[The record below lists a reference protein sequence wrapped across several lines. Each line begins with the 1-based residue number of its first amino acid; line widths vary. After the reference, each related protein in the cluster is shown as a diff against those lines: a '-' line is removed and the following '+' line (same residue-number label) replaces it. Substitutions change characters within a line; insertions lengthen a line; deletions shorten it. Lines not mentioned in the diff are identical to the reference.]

1 MDIQKFAIK
10 LILKSAFVLAA
21 MQLGGCAGMRLIDSD
36 VTAFSTLPAA
46 VVKATAVASTAA
58 TATATTAATTT
69 TAAQSA
75 PLFATYRFER
85 LPSQQADVQRQD
97 RLEALAQGALDKVGL
112 RRVGDAP
119 GSPAA
124 RFAVQMGI
132 SVLAGSR
139 PYWDDF
145 GVGLGAPLGVYPAYP
160 VHPAG
165 HVNGYVTVG
174 VGSPG
179 FYGRSYFP
187 GAFPGAYAGSLVYL
201 PPPYFVRE
209 VSLVMRE
216 VSNGQV
222 VFESR
227 AKHEGP
233 WSDSLAVLP
242 AMFDAALQGF
252 PTPPVGLRRVVI
264 EIPR

>member
-10 LILKSAFVLAA
+10 LILKSALILAA
-21 MQLGGCAGMRLIDSD
+21 LQLGGCAGMRLIDSD
-36 VTAFSTLPAA
+36 VTAFSTLSAV
-46 VVKATAVASTAA
+46 VVKATAGASTA
-58 TATATTAATTT
+58 TATATAITTPAALN
-69 TAAQSA
+69 A
-75 PLFATYRFER
+75 PPFATYRFER

-145 GVGLGAPLGVYPAYP
+145 GVGLGAPLGVYPA
-160 VHPAG
+160 G

-187 GAFPGAYAGSLVYL
+187 GAFPGAYGGSLLYL

-209 VSLVMRE
+209 VSLVLRE
-216 VSNGQV
+216 ASSGQV

-252 PTPPVGLRRVVI
+252 PTPAVGLRRVVI